1 MTDPDQQPLSRLP
14 GQGIGG
20 CLSFALVIGGIA
32 LLLPGLCSLLAMG
45 ALGISGSGGFAVLW
59 LITFLIAAG
68 GVWLIVWAV
77 QNR

>member
-1 MTDPDQQPLSRLP
+1 MTDPDQQPPSRLP

-68 GVWLIVWAV
+68 GVWLIVWAI